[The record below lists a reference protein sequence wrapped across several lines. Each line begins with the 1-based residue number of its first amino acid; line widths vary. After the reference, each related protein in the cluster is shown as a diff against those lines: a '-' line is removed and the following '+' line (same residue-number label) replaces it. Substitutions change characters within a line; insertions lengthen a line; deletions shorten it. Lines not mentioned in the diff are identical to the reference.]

1 MGKMKE
7 VFQEEQESRS
17 VQDKFL
23 DEEWEMRVRQV
34 QEQQKQLLN
43 QIFES
48 WGEVFG
54 VKDVK
59 SKSNEEAIKVVPDGA
74 VEINHDGSKKL
85 ETTSSGVNVIGSLT
99 VDGSAISG
107 GGSGKVLQVLTA
119 TANNS
124 TTSSGSFQSTGCSVN
139 ITPSN
144 TANKILAVA
153 TGAMNNSGAGN
164 GGTATIFRD
173 STNLA
178 PNNDGMAG
186 YFGEDNSNNIE
197 CTATFHVL
205 DSPSTTSQ
213 VTYEIKVRAFSGT
226 QGFGHRNTQRL
237 TVIEID
243 GT

>member
-1 MGKMKE
+1 MAR
-7 VFQEEQESRS
+7 FQTGDS
-17 VQDKFL
+17 VEL
-23 DEEWEMRVRQV
+23 YH
-34 QEQQKQLLN
+34 N
-43 QIFES
+43 
-48 WGEVFG
+48 G
-54 VKDVK
+54 
-59 SKSNEEAIKVVPDGA
+59 N
-74 VEINHDGSKKL
+74 KKL
-85 ETTSSGVNVIGSLT
+85 ETTSSGVDVTGALT
-99 VDGSAISG
+99 VN
-107 GGSGKVLQVLTA
+107 GGSVGGVKVIQVLTA
-119 TANNS
+119 TANVS
-124 TTSSGSFQSTGCSVN
+124 STSSGSFQSTGCSVN

-173 STNLA
+173 SSNLA
-178 PNNDGMAG
+178 PSNDVMGG

-197 CTATFHVL
+197 VAATFHVL
-205 DSPSTTSQ
+205 DSPNTTSQ